1 MATLVY
7 GCIAGIANAIIQNK
21 DFLTDLDREI
31 GDADHGVNMARGF
44 EAVLAKVPQD
54 NADIGAVLKKT
65 GMTLL
70 STVGGASGPLYGTAY
85 MEAGKAAAGKEKLTP
100 EDFKDMLAA
109 AIEGIKK
116 RGKAVQ
122 GEKTMLDAL
131 IPALEEYTAKL
142 ESGASMQD
150 ALDAACEAAIKGVEF
165 TKTIRAT
172 KGRASYLGNRS
183 IGHQDPGATSAAL
196 TLEAIRDFIKEA

>member
-7 GCIAGIANAIIQNK
+7 ECISRIAETIIENK

-44 EAVLAKVPQD
+44 QAVLEKVPQD
-54 NADIGAVLKKT
+54 NTDIGAVLKKT

-85 MEAGKAAAGKEKLTP
+85 MEAGKAAAGRNSLEAG
-100 EDFKDMLAA
+100 DYRAMLDA
-109 AIEGIKK
+109 AIAGIQK
-116 RGKAVQ
+116 RGKAVR

-131 IPALEEYTAKL
+131 IPALEAFSAKQ
-142 ESGASMQD
+142 ESGA
-150 ALDAACEAAIKGVEF
+150 ALPEAMDAACAAARDGVEF

-172 KGRASYLGNRS
+172 KGRASYLGDRS

-196 TLEAIRDFIKEA
+196 TLEAIRDFLRG